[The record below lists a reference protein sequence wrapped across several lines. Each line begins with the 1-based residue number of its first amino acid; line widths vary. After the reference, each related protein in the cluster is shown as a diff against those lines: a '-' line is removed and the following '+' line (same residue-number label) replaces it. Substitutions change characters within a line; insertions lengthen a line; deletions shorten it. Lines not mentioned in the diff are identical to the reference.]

1 MLEALVLGAVA
12 QVSLLL
18 SGLFATWVT
27 VPSRVTG
34 WLAGFGAGAL
44 ISAVAFDLIPQAS
57 DLGNV
62 GLTIWLLIGA
72 GVFVG
77 GDWLVDRRFGGAVAT
92 PAGAPATTDAAE
104 DGGAGDG
111 AQGALGIVLGS
122 VVDGVPES
130 LIFGIG
136 VAVGEPVSTSFLA
149 AVIVSN
155 IPQALAPSA
164 ELAAAG
170 WSRSRLCAM
179 WGAVVVAC
187 GLASGLGYVVGGLG
201 GTGDHMAALAAGG
214 LLAMLT
220 DSLMPFA
227 YQRGRSWAGIWT
239 VIGFALAILPR

>member
-1 MLEALVLGAVA
+1 
-12 QVSLLL
+12 VS
-18 SGLFATWVT
+18 
-27 VPSRVTG
+27 
-34 WLAGFGAGAL
+34 
-44 ISAVAFDLIPQAS
+44 FDLLPEADALG
-57 DLGNV
+57 DLG
-62 GLTIWLLIGA
+62 LTSWLLIGA

-92 PAGAPATTDAAE
+92 PATGPEGDQGVTGQAAGSDQE
-104 DGGAGDG
+104 EDG

-136 VAVGEPVSTSFLA
+136 VAAGNPVSTSFLA

-170 WSRSRLCAM
+170 WSRARLCVM
-179 WGAVVVAC
+179 WGSVVVAC
-187 GLASGLGYVVGGLG
+187 GVASWLGYLVGSAG
-201 GTGDHMAALAAGG
+201 GNGDRMAALAAGG

-227 YQRGRSWAGIWT
+227 YRRGRNLAGVWT
-239 VIGFALAILPR
+239 VVGFALAVLAR